1 MKKYISEIE
10 QKKKFHD
17 QQVKLKKKHHLDA
30 DVVVLEKSNLLKFI
44 ISTIAKI
51 VETVFYVGIGVLAT
65 LGVISLIYPQTREPL
80 FQVMIDN
87 FQYIKNIF

>member
-1 MKKYISEIE
+1 MKKYISDIQ
-10 QKKKFHD
+10 QKRKFDSH
-17 QQVKLKKKHHLDA
+17 QEELKKKHHLDA

-44 ISTIAKI
+44 ISTILKI
-51 VETVFYVGIGVLAT
+51 VETIFYIGIGILAT
-65 LGVISLIYPQTREPL
+65 LGVISLIYPQIREPL